1 MGAPPVEVSAAAAPE
16 DDVLPAD
23 IVGRHR
29 RLVRRTAL
37 ISTLTLLSRLLG
49 YGREFLS
56 ALLFGH
62 ASPIY
67 DAFVTAWRV
76 PNLFR
81 RLLGEGAVSTA
92 LQTALT
98 ETDGDLGDE
107 AGRVLFWETLRLAL
121 WILLGVCAL
130 VMGVVGVMGDT
141 MPFTGWHWL
150 GEEPAAVRELTLRVV
165 PYVIFI
171 CLAGLCAGALAV
183 RGRFAAASASGGVMN
198 LVAILTLVLVGLR
211 FGWSGPAPEDGWI
224 GRARHMDMARI
235 FSWGLV
241 LSGVAQLLILVPDLL
256 RSGLLGGSRKAR
268 GRRPRP
274 RFSAAAVLGSS
285 APLALGAA
293 VYQINVMM
301 DGLMA
306 QGMLESGG
314 PTTYYFANRI
324 QQLPLGLV
332 ATAAT
337 SAVFP
342 ALKALG
348 HRRELRELRSL
359 HDRTHLAIAFVA
371 LPATAGIIVL
381 AEPIVATLLQHG
393 EFGAEGVRRTA
404 SALRVLA
411 LALLPAGAAGLVTRT
426 YYALGDFK
434 APVRVAAWMLGLNV
448 LLNVAFLAGLGMD
461 VAGLSLSTA
470 IVSWTNLGLLVPGLR
485 RRMPPE
491 GGVPG
496 GPRMSAG
503 LARMVLTSGLCALA
517 AWGTRAALGGEA
529 RSPLPLAIAILA
541 GLGTYVIASQA
552 LGVAEWA
559 HVRARLAGWLRRGHP
574 PASKSQKSWK
584 D

>member
-1 MGAPPVEVSAAAAPE
+1 MAEGRAAAAPE
-16 DDVLPAD
+16 DGASQSD

-49 YGREFLS
+49 YVREFLS

-92 LQTALT
+92 LQAALT
-98 ETDGDLGDE
+98 ETDGDLGNE
-107 AGRVLFWETLRLAL
+107 AGRVLFWKTLRLAL
-121 WILLGVCAL
+121 WILLGICAL
-130 VMGVVGVMGDT
+130 VMGTVGVIGDT
-141 MPFTGWHWL
+141 MPITGWHWL
-150 GEEPAAVRELTLRVV
+150 GAEPQAVRELTLRVA

-198 LVAILTLVLVGLR
+198 LVAILTLVLIGLR
-211 FGWSGPAPEDGWI
+211 YGWTGPSPEDGGI

-235 FSWGLV
+235 FSWGLM
-241 LSGVAQLLILVPDLL
+241 LSGVAQLLILVPDLA
-256 RSGLLGGSRKAR
+256 RSGLLGGA
-268 GRRPRP
+268 RRPRERRPIP
-274 RFSAAAVLGSS
+274 RTSAAAVLGSS

-306 QGMLESGG
+306 QGMLASGG

-348 HRRELRELRSL
+348 HRRELRELRGL
-359 HDRTHLAIAFVA
+359 HNRTHLAIAFVA
-371 LPATAGIIVL
+371 LPATAGMIAL
-381 AEPIVATLLQHG
+381 AEPIVATLLEHG
-393 EFGAEGVRRTA
+393 EFGPEGVRRTA

-434 APVRVAAWMLGLNV
+434 APVRIAAWMLGLNL
-448 LLNVAFLAGLGMD
+448 LLNVAFLEGLGMD

-470 IVSWTNLGLLVPGLR
+470 IVSWTNLVLLIPGLLRQMPVGVRAPG
-485 RRMPPE
+485 E
-491 GGVPG
+491 PG
-496 GPRMSAG
+496 TASA
-503 LARMVLTSGLCALA
+503 LARMAVASGLCALA
-517 AWGTRAALGGEA
+517 AWSTRAALGGEA
-529 RSPLPLAIAILA
+529 RAFLPLVLAILA
-541 GLGTYVIASQA
+541 GVGTYVAVCQA

-559 HVRARLAGWLRRGHP
+559 HVRARIAGRLRKGRQS
-574 PASKSQKSWK
+574 ARNSQKSGK
-584 D
+584 E